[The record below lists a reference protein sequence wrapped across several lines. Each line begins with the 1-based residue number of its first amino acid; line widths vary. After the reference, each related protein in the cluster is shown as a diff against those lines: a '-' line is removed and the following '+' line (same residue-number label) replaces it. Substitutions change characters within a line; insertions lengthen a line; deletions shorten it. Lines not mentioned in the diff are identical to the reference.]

1 MTLTF
6 SDLSIELDDQDLITQ
21 VNHSEDHH
29 FVGQKLNQIPSFFE
43 NNNAE
48 LIHQYKWEMLIHQ
61 YYFVPE
67 VSLREEVPSMLC
79 RCVDVSYVDATTLLR
94 DNADWGILD
103 LCENLEVTAGC
114 GRCTNDV
121 KNLVSKMR
129 DQRKTPLQMA
139 LEVQNSLERGEV
151 LCVDK
156 DKVFLS
162 EESDLN
168 FVQQKFPELSIQ
180 LGTSI

>member
-6 SDLSIELDDQDLITQ
+6 SDLSIELDDHDIIIQ
-21 VNHSEDHH
+21 VNHPEDRH
-29 FVGQKLNQIPSFFE
+29 FIGQKLNQVLSFFGY
-43 NNNAE
+43 NNAE

-79 RCVDVSYVDATTLLR
+79 RCVDVSYFEATTLLR
-94 DNADWGILD
+94 DNADWRILD

-114 GRCTNDV
+114 GRCTSDV

-129 DQRKTPLQMA
+129 EQRKTPLQIA
-139 LEVQNSLERGEV
+139 LEVQNSLEKGEV
-151 LCVDK
+151 LGVDEG
-156 DKVFLS
+156 KVFLS

-180 LGTSI
+180 LGT